1 MRALQTFFN
10 AFSTKASGN
19 IWKFLV
25 DVCAISF
32 SFTVA
37 NYIVNFPYGGAFYLC
52 FAILLFSSI
61 IFNYISHLHRH
72 IWRSTSIHSL
82 KSIYLYSFLI
92 TILLFLVM
100 ALSTHISENLFKFS
114 LVFLL
119 LAIFALTLPR
129 LLCRIFHEK
138 KELFHGEKQR
148 VILVGAGKSAEL
160 FLREVSR
167 RQGNVYEIKCILDD
181 DPDLWDKKIF
191 GLSIYGA
198 IKNLPYIASCGNVDL
213 VVIAIASLSRE
224 RLLEITRMAEENNLQ
239 VKMLP
244 SFDKLLTSINIDPE
258 TVSAQDLL
266 GRDSIDLN
274 NKELQAF
281 IKDKV
286 IMVTGAG
293 GSIGSEVCTQ
303 LIHLKPSKIILID
316 HSEYNLYR
324 ITWELEHTHQ
334 FKNFIPFL
342 VSVTNKEAMEDA
354 FATYTPNIVFHAAAY
369 KHVPLLENQV
379 KQAVVNNFLGTK
391 IVADLASQ
399 YKSEKFILI
408 STDKAVNPT
417 NIMGS
422 TKRAAELYCQ
432 SLNKEEGTKYLSV
445 RFGNVLESTGS
456 VIPLFKK
463 QLKSGGPLTVTH
475 PDITRFFMSI
485 PEASQLVIQ
494 AGAMGQG
501 GEIFV
506 LNMGEPVKIK
516 NLAERLI
523 FLSGKRP
530 YKDIDIVFT
539 GLRPGE
545 KLYEELFYETENHVP
560 TKRAKILIAQS
571 NTPVQGALNQYFLDM
586 ENYIEKN
593 DVKNIIL
600 TLTQILAEKNSD
612 GNLDVA

>member
-1 MRALQTFFN
+1 MRVLRTFFN
-10 AFSTKASGN
+10 AFSTKISGN
-19 IWKFLV
+19 PLKFLI
-25 DVCAISF
+25 DVCAISL
-32 SFTVA
+32 SFTIA
-37 NYIVNFPYGGAFYLC
+37 NYIVNFPYGKTFFLC
-52 FAILLFSSI
+52 LSILLLSAI
-61 IFNYISHLHRH
+61 VFNYMGRLHRH
-72 IWRSTSIHSL
+72 IWRSTSIHNL
-82 KSIYLYSFLI
+82 KSICLYSFCI
-92 TILLFLVM
+92 TLLLFLVM
-100 ALSTHISENLFKFS
+100 ASSIHISESLFKFT

-119 LAIFALTLPR
+119 LSISALTLPR
-129 LLCRIFHEK
+129 ILCRIFHEK
-138 KELFHGEKQR
+138 KDLFHGEKQR
-148 VILVGAGKSAEL
+148 VILIGAGKCAEL
-160 FLREVSR
+160 FLREAKR
-167 RQGNVYEIKCILDD
+167 RQGNVYEIKYILDD
-181 DPDLWDKKIF
+181 NPDLWDKKIF
-191 GLSIYGA
+191 GLSIHGA
-198 IKNLPYIASCGNVDL
+198 IKNLPHIASHANVDL

-224 RLLEITRMAEENNLQ
+224 RLLEITHMAEENELQ
-239 VKMLP
+239 VKILP

-258 TVSAQDLL
+258 DVSAQDLL

-274 NKELQAF
+274 NKELQTF
-281 IKDKV
+281 IKDKI

-334 FKNFIPFL
+334 FKNFVPFL
-342 VSVTNKEAMEDA
+342 ISVTNKENMEEA
-354 FATYTPNIVFHAAAY
+354 FTKYNPDIIFHAAAY
-369 KHVPLLENQV
+369 KHVPLLENQI

-432 SLNKEEGTKYLSV
+432 SLNGVESTKYLSV

-463 QLKSGGPLTVTH
+463 QLKAGGPLTVTH

-506 LNMGEPVKIK
+506 LNMGEPIKIK

-545 KLYEELFYETENHVP
+545 KLYEELFYEAENHIP

-571 NTPVQGALNQYFLDM
+571 NAPGGALNKYFLDM

-593 DVKNIIL
+593 DVQNIVL
-600 TLTQILAEKNSD
+600 TLSQILAEKN
-612 GNLDVA
+612 LDNRLAVA

>member
-1 MRALQTFFN
+1 M
-10 AFSTKASGN
+10 ASS
-19 IWKFLV
+19 
-25 DVCAISF
+25 DR
-32 SFTVA
+32 
-37 NYIVNFPYGGAFYLC
+37 
-52 FAILLFSSI
+52 LLES
-61 IFNYISHLHRH
+61 
-72 IWRSTSIHSL
+72 
-82 KSIYLYSFLI
+82 
-92 TILLFLVM
+92 V
-100 ALSTHISENLFKFS
+100 FKFT

-119 LAIFALTLPR
+119 LSTFSLTLPR
-129 LLCRIFHEK
+129 ILCRIFHERRD
-138 KELFHGEKQR
+138 LFHGEKQR
-148 VILVGAGKSAEL
+148 VILIGAGKSAEL
-160 FLREVSR
+160 FLRESKR
-167 RQGNVYEIKCILDD
+167 RQGNVYEIKYILDD
-181 DPDLWDKKIF
+181 NPDLWDKKIF

-198 IKNLPYIASCGNVDL
+198 IKNLPNLAGRENVDL
-213 VVIAIASLSRE
+213 VVIATASLSRE
-224 RLLEITRMAEENNLQ
+224 RLLEITHTAEENQLQ

-258 TVSAQDLL
+258 SVSAQDLL

-316 HSEYNLYR
+316 HSEYNLYK

-334 FKNFIPFL
+334 FKNFVPFL
-342 VSVTNKEAMEDA
+342 ISVANKESMEEA
-354 FATYTPNIVFHAAAY
+354 FTKHKPDIIFHAAAY

-432 SLNKEEGTKYLSV
+432 SLNVKGSTKYLSV

-463 QLKSGGPLTVTH
+463 QLKAGGPLTVTH

-516 NLAERLI
+516 DLAERLI

-560 TKRAKILIAQS
+560 TKRAKILIAQ
-571 NTPVQGALNQYFLDM
+571 NNAPPHGALNKHFRDM
-586 ENYIEKN
+586 ENYIEAN
-593 DVKNIIL
+593 DVINIVL
-600 TLTQILAEKNSD
+600 TLNNILAEKSS
-612 GNLDVA
+612 GSQLAVA

>member
-1 MRALQTFFN
+1 MKTLRTFFN
-10 AFSTKASGN
+10 APSAKISGN
-19 IWKFLV
+19 IWKFLI
-25 DVCAISF
+25 DACAISF
-32 SFTVA
+32 SFTIA
-37 NYIVNFPYGGAFYLC
+37 NYIVNFPYEKTFFLC
-52 FAILLFSSI
+52 LSILLLSAI
-61 IFNYISHLHRH
+61 IFNYMGRLHRH
-72 IWRSTSIHSL
+72 IWRSTSIHNL
-82 KSIYLYSFLI
+82 KSICLYSFCI
-92 TILLFLVM
+92 TLLLFLVM
-100 ALSTHISENLFKFS
+100 ASSVHISESLFKFT

-119 LAIFALTLPR
+119 LSISALTLPR
-129 LLCRIFHEK
+129 ILCRIFHEK
-138 KELFHGEKQR
+138 KDLFHGEKQR
-148 VILVGAGKSAEL
+148 VILIGAGKCAEL
-160 FLREVSR
+160 FLREAKR
-167 RQGNVYEIKCILDD
+167 RQGNVYEINYILDD
-181 DPDLWDKKIF
+181 NPDLWDKKIF
-191 GLSIYGA
+191 GLNIHGP
-198 IKNLPYIASCGNVDL
+198 IKNLPHIASHGNVDL
-213 VVIAIASLSRE
+213 VVIAIASLSHE
-224 RLLEITRMAEENNLQ
+224 RLLEITRMAEENELQ

-258 TVSAQDLL
+258 DVSAQDLL

-334 FKNFIPFL
+334 FKNFVPFL
-342 VSVTNKEAMEDA
+342 ISVTNKEGMEETFIKYNPD
-354 FATYTPNIVFHAAAY
+354 IIFHAAAY
-369 KHVPLLENQV
+369 KHVPLLENQI

-432 SLNKEEGTKYLSV
+432 SLNGVERTKYLSV

-463 QLKSGGPLTVTH
+463 QLKAGGPLTVTH

-506 LNMGEPVKIK
+506 LNMGEPIKIK

-545 KLYEELFYETENHVP
+545 KLYEELFYEAENHIP

-571 NTPVQGALNQYFLDM
+571 NAPAVALNKYFLDL

-593 DVKNIIL
+593 DVQNIVL
-600 TLTQILAEKNSD
+600 TLNKILAEKN
-612 GNLDVA
+612 LDDRLAVA

>member
-1 MRALQTFFN
+1 
-10 AFSTKASGN
+10 
-19 IWKFLV
+19 
-25 DVCAISF
+25 
-32 SFTVA
+32 
-37 NYIVNFPYGGAFYLC
+37 
-52 FAILLFSSI
+52 
-61 IFNYISHLHRH
+61 
-72 IWRSTSIHSL
+72 
-82 KSIYLYSFLI
+82 
-92 TILLFLVM
+92 
-100 ALSTHISENLFKFS
+100 
-114 LVFLL
+114 
-119 LAIFALTLPR
+119 
-129 LLCRIFHEK
+129 LCRIFHEK
-138 KELFHGEKQR
+138 KDLFQGEKQR
-148 VILVGAGKSAEL
+148 VILIGAGKCAEL
-160 FLREVSR
+160 FLREAKR
-167 RQGNVYEIKCILDD
+167 RQGNVYEIKYILDD
-181 DPDLWDKKIF
+181 NPDLWDKKIF
-191 GLSIYGA
+191 GLSIHGA
-198 IKNLPYIASCGNVDL
+198 IKNLPHIASHANVDL

-224 RLLEITRMAEENNLQ
+224 RLLEITHMAEENELQ
-239 VKMLP
+239 VKILP

-258 TVSAQDLL
+258 DVSAQDLL

-274 NKELQAF
+274 NKELQTF
-281 IKDKV
+281 IKDKI

-334 FKNFIPFL
+334 FKNFVPFL
-342 VSVTNKEAMEDA
+342 ISVTNKESMEEA
-354 FATYTPNIVFHAAAY
+354 FTKYNPDIIFHAAAY
-369 KHVPLLENQV
+369 KHVPLLENQI

-432 SLNKEEGTKYLSV
+432 SLNGVESTKYLSV

-463 QLKSGGPLTVTH
+463 QLKAGGPLTVTH

-506 LNMGEPVKIK
+506 LNMGEPIKIK

-545 KLYEELFYETENHVP
+545 KLYEELFYEAENHIP

-571 NTPVQGALNQYFLDM
+571 NAPAGALNKYFLDM

-593 DVKNIIL
+593 DVQNIVL
-600 TLTQILAEKNSD
+600 TLRQILAEKN
-612 GNLDVA
+612 LDNRLAVA

>member
-1 MRALQTFFN
+1 MNTLQSFYN
-10 AFSTKASGN
+10 AFATKISGN
-19 IWKFLV
+19 IWKFLI
-25 DVCAISF
+25 DVSAISF
-32 SFTVA
+32 SFATA
-37 NYIVNFPYGGAFYLC
+37 NYIVNFPYGRAFYLC
-52 FAILLFSSI
+52 LSILLFSAI
-61 IFNYISHLHRH
+61 IFSYISHLHRH

-82 KSIYLYSFLI
+82 KSICLYSLCI
-92 TILLFLVM
+92 TLLLFLVM
-100 ALSTHISENLFKFS
+100 ASSARLLESVFKFT

-119 LAIFALTLPR
+119 LSTFALTLPR
-129 LLCRIFHEK
+129 ILCRIFHEK
-138 KELFHGEKQR
+138 RDLFHGEKQR
-148 VILVGAGKSAEL
+148 VILIGAGKSAEL
-160 FLREVSR
+160 FLRESKR
-167 RQGNVYEIKCILDD
+167 RQGNVYEIKYILDD
-181 DPDLWDKKIF
+181 NPDLWDKKIF

-198 IKNLPYIASCGNVDL
+198 IKNLPSLASRENVDL
-213 VVIAIASLSRE
+213 VVIATASLSRDK
-224 RLLEITRMAEENNLQ
+224 LLEITHTAEENQLQ

-258 TVSAQDLL
+258 SVSAQDLL

-316 HSEYNLYR
+316 HSEYNLYK

-334 FKNFIPFL
+334 FKNFVPFL
-342 VSVTNKEAMEDA
+342 ISVANKESMEEA
-354 FATYTPNIVFHAAAY
+354 FTKYKPEIIFHAAAY

-432 SLNKEEGTKYLSV
+432 SLNGKGSTKYLSV

-463 QLKSGGPLTVTH
+463 QLKAGGPLTVTH

-560 TKRAKILIAQS
+560 TKRAKILIAQNS
-571 NTPVQGALNQYFLDM
+571 APPHGTLDKHFLDM
-586 ENYIEKN
+586 ENYIEAN
-593 DVKNIIL
+593 DVENIVL
-600 TLTQILAEKNSD
+600 TLNNILAEKSSRSR
-612 GNLDVA
+612 LAVA

>member
-1 MRALQTFFN
+1 M
-10 AFSTKASGN
+10 
-19 IWKFLV
+19 V
-25 DVCAISF
+25 DVCAISL
-32 SFTVA
+32 SFTIA
-37 NYIVNFPYGGAFYLC
+37 NYIVNFPYGKAFFLC
-52 FAILLFSSI
+52 LSILLLSAI
-61 IFNYISHLHRH
+61 AFNYMSHLHRH

-82 KSIYLYSFLI
+82 KSICLYSVCI
-92 TILLFLVM
+92 TVLLLLVM
-100 ALSTHISENLFKFS
+100 ASSVHLSESLFKFT

-119 LAIFALTLPR
+119 LSIFALTLPR
-129 LLCRIFHEK
+129 ILCRIFHEK
-138 KELFHGEKQR
+138 KDLFHGEKQR
-148 VILVGAGKSAEL
+148 VILIGAGKSAEL
-160 FLREVSR
+160 FLREAKR
-167 RQGNVYEIKCILDD
+167 RQGNVYEIKYILDD
-181 DPDLWDKKIF
+181 NPDLWDKKIF

-198 IKNLPYIASCGNVDL
+198 IKNLSHIANRGNVDL

-224 RLLEITRMAEENNLQ
+224 RLLEITHMAEENQLQ

-244 SFDKLLTSINIDPE
+244 SFDKLLTSINVDPE
-258 TVSAQDLL
+258 NVSAQDLL

-274 NKELQAF
+274 NKELQTF

-293 GSIGSEVCTQ
+293 GSIGSEVCIQ

-316 HSEYNLYR
+316 HSEYNLYK

-342 VSVTNKEAMEDA
+342 ISVTNKESMEEA
-354 FATYTPNIVFHAAAY
+354 FTKYNPDIIFHAAAY
-369 KHVPLLENQV
+369 KHVPLLENQI

-432 SLNKEEGTKYLSV
+432 SLNGKENTKYLSV

-463 QLKSGGPLTVTH
+463 QLKAGGPLTVTH

-506 LNMGEPVKIK
+506 LNMGEPIKIK

-545 KLYEELFYETENHVP
+545 KLYEELFYEEENHIP

-571 NTPVQGALNQYFLDM
+571 KAPAHGVLNKYFLDM

-593 DVKNIIL
+593 DVKNIVS
-600 TLTQILAEKNSD
+600 TLNQILAEKNLND
-612 GNLDVA
+612 RLAVA